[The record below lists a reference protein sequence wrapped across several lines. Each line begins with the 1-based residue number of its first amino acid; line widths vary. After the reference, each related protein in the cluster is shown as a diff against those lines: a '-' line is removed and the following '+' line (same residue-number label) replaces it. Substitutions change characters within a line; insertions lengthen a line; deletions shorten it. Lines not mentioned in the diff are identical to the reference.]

1 METPIFLGP
10 SSLMCKCPRWAFCYP
25 ANQAASS
32 IDALYAGATAICDP
46 NLNRAPPCPRRP
58 PAMPSPRARRVIAV
72 SAGNHAQAV
81 AYHAARL
88 AIPAPI
94 GRPVTAPFV
103 KVEATQAHGA
113 EVVLQGETVAEAQ
126 IRAETLARER
136 GLTFVH
142 PYDDPLV
149 IAGQGTIALEMLED
163 APELDV
169 LVIPIGGG
177 GRITGQVHCPRAR
190 S

>member
-1 METPIFLGP
+1 M
-10 SSLMCKCPRWAFCYP
+10 
-25 ANQAASS
+25 
-32 IDALYAGATAICDP
+32 
-46 NLNRAPPCPRRP
+46 
-58 PAMPSPRARRVIAV
+58 
-72 SAGNHAQAV
+72 
-81 AYHAARL
+81 
-88 AIPAPI
+88 
-94 GRPVTAPFV
+94 PVTTPFV

-126 IRAETLARER
+126 IRAETLARGR

-169 LVIPIGGG
+169 LVIPIGGVWAI
-177 GRITGQVHCPRAR
+177 RGQAR
-190 S
+190 RPPAPHPAHAA

>member
-1 METPIFLGP
+1 M
-10 SSLMCKCPRWAFCYP
+10 
-25 ANQAASS
+25 
-32 IDALYAGATAICDP
+32 
-46 NLNRAPPCPRRP
+46 
-58 PAMPSPRARRVIAV
+58 
-72 SAGNHAQAV
+72 
-81 AYHAARL
+81 
-88 AIPAPI
+88 
-94 GRPVTAPFV
+94 PVTTPFV

-177 GRITGQVHCPRAR
+177 RLIPRDVVAPPAPHPPHPNLRAR
-190 S
+190 A